1 MNAID
6 IAQRNGANNRAAV
19 WNFFQDNP
27 CHTKAECALALGL
40 SAKTV
45 GGHCAAIKLGWRP
58 DVVTPHLDALRSIV
72 RSVSYPVCTSINS
85 RGFDLHCCSDDLIE
99 LVYEIANTSICDEN
113 G

>member
-1 MNAID
+1 MMNAID

-27 CHTKAECALALGL
+27 CHTKAECAKALGL

-45 GGHCAAIKLGWRP
+45 GGHCRAIRGGWRP
-58 DVVTPHLDALRSIV
+58 ASGASVKCGLR
-72 RSVSYPVCTSINS
+72 
-85 RGFDLHCCSDDLIE
+85 GADH
-99 LVYEIANTSICDEN
+99 